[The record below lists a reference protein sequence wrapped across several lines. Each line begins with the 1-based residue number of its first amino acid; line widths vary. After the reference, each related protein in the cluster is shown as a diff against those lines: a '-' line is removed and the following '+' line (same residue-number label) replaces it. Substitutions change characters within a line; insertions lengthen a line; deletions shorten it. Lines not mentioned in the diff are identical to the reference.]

1 MYIACMHIS
10 PIHITISFLP
20 AELQRRDALTPN
32 DITGAG
38 HALFVRCLSAWP
50 ASMWL
55 VLGSV
60 CSRQTRGLSSHSM
73 RPTCDGH

>member
-38 HALFVRCLSAWP
+38 HALFVQMPVRMACKHVAGVGFSLQQADTWAFFALNAP
-50 ASMWL
+50 YL
-55 VLGSV
+55 
-60 CSRQTRGLSSHSM
+60 
-73 RPTCDGH
+73 